1 MCFFDQICKRY
12 KLLVLQGLFSLLIT
26 PLYAQQSVGI
36 GTNTP
41 NPKAVLQLVSPGQ
54 NQGFLLPKLTT
65 GQITSLGLTLV
76 AADKGLQVYDSLLQ
90 QIRYWDGSSW
100 LTLST
105 SAASGT
111 VTSVGLS
118 LPAIFSISGSPVT
131 TSGVLSAT
139 FLNQAQNTVFAGP
152 TTGSASPTFRTLV
165 AGDIPSL
172 PATIIT
178 SGTLPIA
185 RGGTNGTAA
194 PTSGAVA
201 YGTGTAYAF
210 TAAGT
215 SGQLL
220 RSNGA
225 AAPSWVN
232 APAAGWSLTG
242 NAGTNPLT
250 NFLGSTDPVDVTIRR
265 GSGQSLRLEQF
276 NISQFSNG
284 IDESAIFNV
293 ANSDFSHKITLF
305 SGRQNDPNPFKTLW
319 GFMNMHDLAQ
329 LATSESGL
337 LILLRN

>member
-1 MCFFDQICKRY
+1 M
-12 KLLVLQGLFSLLIT
+12 
-26 PLYAQQSVGI
+26 GI

-210 TAAGT
+210 TAAGI

-220 RSNGA
+220 QSTGAGIPIWVNPPATITASNGLTRTVNDIA
-225 AAPSWVN
+225 LGGPLIANTSIASSGFNLSYTGTGRFGIGTATPSATFNIDHQSNTSRDAFNMINTRDNVGSATPFYIGGVTAGQTYGVN
-232 APAAGWSLTG
+232 TFGRLMRLENTTQVALADIGI
-242 NAGTNPLT
+242 
-250 NFLGSTDPVDVTIRR
+250 D
-265 GSGQSLRLEQF
+265 GSGRF
-276 NISQFSNG
+276 Y
-284 IDESAIFNV
+284 
-293 ANSDFSHKITLF
+293 ITRF
-305 SGRQNDPNPFKTLW
+305 TCGWCYHRP
-319 GFMNMHDLAQ
+319 
-329 LATSESGL
+329 
-337 LILLRN
+337 